1 MKIFLKDSDATDDLG
16 KKISKLISSSNNNV
30 IEIHLFGELGAG
42 KTFLTKSILN
52 ALGWHGVVKSPTYTL
67 CDEYETEDILFLHV
81 DLYRLN
87 DVYDVQILD
96 LDRQSEKTKVIIIE
110 WPEILG
116 ETRSF
121 DLKVCLNYKDNGREA
136 LLEDKLIKK

>member
-116 ETRSF
+116 KTRSF
-121 DLKVCLNYKDNGREA
+121 DLKVCLNYKDDGREA

>member
-30 IEIHLFGELGAG
+30 IEIHLIGELGAG

-67 CDEYETEDILFLHV
+67 CDEYETKDILFLHV

-121 DLKVCLNYKDNGREA
+121 DLKVCLNYKDDGREA

>member
-1 MKIFLKDSDATDDLG
+1 VKIFLKDSDATDDLG

-30 IEIHLFGELGAG
+30 IEIHLIGELGAG

-121 DLKVCLNYKDNGREA
+121 DLKVCLNYKDDGREA

>member
-1 MKIFLKDSDATDDLG
+1 VKIFLKDSDATDDLG

-121 DLKVCLNYKDNGREA
+121 DLKVCLNYKDDGREA

>member
-16 KKISKLISSSNNNV
+16 KKISKLISRSDNNV
-30 IEIHLFGELGAG
+30 IEIHLIGELGAG

-121 DLKVCLNYKDNGREA
+121 DLKVCLNYKDDGREA

>member
-30 IEIHLFGELGAG
+30 IEIHLIGELGAG
-42 KTFLTKSILN
+42 KTSLTKSILN

-121 DLKVCLNYKDNGREA
+121 DLKVCLNYKDDGREA

>member
-16 KKISKLISSSNNNV
+16 KKISKLISSSNNNI
-30 IEIHLFGELGAG
+30 IEIHLIGELGAG

-116 ETRSF
+116 DTRSF
-121 DLKVCLNYKDNGREA
+121 DLKVCLNYKDDGREA

>member
-1 MKIFLKDSDATDDLG
+1 VKIFLKDSDATDDLG

-121 DLKVCLNYKDNGREA
+121 DLKVCLNYKDDGREA
-136 LLEDKLIKK
+136 FLEDKLIKK

>member
-52 ALGWHGVVKSPTYTL
+52 ALGWHGVVKKSN
-67 CDEYETEDILFLHV
+67 
-81 DLYRLN
+81 LY
-87 DVYDVQILD
+87 IM
-96 LDRQSEKTKVIIIE
+96 
-110 WPEILG
+110 
-116 ETRSF
+116 
-121 DLKVCLNYKDNGREA
+121 
-136 LLEDKLIKK
+136 

>member
-1 MKIFLKDSDATDDLG
+1 MCIRDR
-16 KKISKLISSSNNNV
+16 
-30 IEIHLFGELGAG
+30 
-42 KTFLTKSILN
+42 
-52 ALGWHGVVKSPTYTL
+52 
-67 CDEYETEDILFLHV
+67 YETEDILFLHV

-121 DLKVCLNYKDNGREA
+121 DLKVCLNYKDDGREA